1 MTPQPK
7 HQPPRWVAAPNPH
20 AQRQLGSLGSWYIYN
35 ATNRRTI
42 AVGLE
47 EQYAKEIVDEHNGVF
62 EAEGVPV

>member
-20 AQRQLGSLGSWYIYN
+20 AHGWFIYN
-35 ATNRRTI
+35 AATRRTI

-47 EQYAKEIVDEHNGVF
+47 EQYAKEIVGEHNGVF
-62 EAEGVPV
+62 GAEGVQV